1 MSFLN
6 AEWRKL
12 ALTNFEV
19 EPSLL
24 FKYLPQGTE
33 LDIWNGRCYVSLV
46 GFMFKKVRV
55 LGIPVPF
62 HTEFEEVN
70 LRFYVR
76 HFSEGEWKRGVVF
89 INEFVP
95 KIAIAQVANLLY
107 KEHYKSMPMRHRWE
121 IKAAS
126 QEVQYDWKM
135 GGQWHSL
142 KVEAGLEALPLQPGS
157 EAEFITEHYWGYS
170 RHDEHTTIEY
180 QVTHPKWEVYEVK
193 NHEIKADFALNYG
206 EDFRLLNGMK
216 PTSVMLAEGS
226 AITVERRRK
235 I

>member
-12 ALTNFEV
+12 ALANYEV

-24 FKYLPQGTE
+24 LKYLPKGTE

-46 GFMFKKVRV
+46 GFLFKKVR
-55 LGIPVPF
+55 LLNCWVPF

-95 KIAIAQVANLLY
+95 KMAIAVVANTIY

-121 IKAAS
+121 TKADS
-126 QEVQYDWKM
+126 QTVEYGWKM
-135 GGQWHSL
+135 GGQWHSIQ
-142 KVEAGLEALPLQPGS
+142 VEADLKAQPMLPGS

-170 RHDEHTTIEY
+170 KHGEHTTIEY
-180 QVTHPKWEVYEVK
+180 QVTHPRWEVYEVK
-193 NHEIKADFALNYG
+193 NHDIQADFAVNYG
-206 EDFRLLNGMK
+206 EDFRILNGMK

-226 AITVERRRK
+226 AITVETRRK
-235 I
+235 V

>member
-6 AEWRKL
+6 AQWRKL
-12 ALTNFEV
+12 ALANYEV

-33 LDIWNGRCYVSLV
+33 LDIWKGRCYVSLV
-46 GFMFKKVRV
+46 GFLFKKVR
-55 LGIPVPF
+55 LLNCWVPF

-76 HFSEGEWKRGVVF
+76 YCQDGEWKRGVVF

-95 KIAIAQVANLLY
+95 KAAIAWVANTIY
-107 KEHYKSMPMRHRWE
+107 KEHYKFMPMRHRWQTNPD
-121 IKAAS
+121 S
-126 QEVQYDWKM
+126 QTIEYSWKR
-135 GGQWHSL
+135 GGQWHSIQ
-142 KVEAGLEALPLQPGS
+142 VEADMKAQPMLPGS

-170 RHDEHTTIEY
+170 RQDEHTTIEY

-193 NHEIKADFALNYG
+193 NYDIKADFALNYG
-206 EDFRLLNGMK
+206 EDFLILNGMK

-226 AITVERRRK
+226 EITVETRQR

>member
-12 ALTNFEV
+12 ALANYEV

-24 FKYLPQGTE
+24 SKYLPKGTE

-46 GFMFKKVRV
+46 GFLFKKVRL

-76 HFSEGEWKRGVVF
+76 YLQDGEWKRGVVF

-95 KIAIAQVANLLY
+95 KMAIAMVANTIY

-121 IKAAS
+121 TKAAS
-126 QEVQYDWKM
+126 QTVEYGWKM
-135 GGQWHSL
+135 GGQWHSIQLETGL
-142 KVEAGLEALPLQPGS
+142 KSQPMLPGS

-170 RHDEHTTIEY
+170 RQDANTTVEY

-193 NHEIKADFALNYG
+193 NYEIKADFAVNYG
-206 EDFRLLNGMK
+206 EDFRILNGMK

-226 AITVERRRK
+226 EITVESRRK